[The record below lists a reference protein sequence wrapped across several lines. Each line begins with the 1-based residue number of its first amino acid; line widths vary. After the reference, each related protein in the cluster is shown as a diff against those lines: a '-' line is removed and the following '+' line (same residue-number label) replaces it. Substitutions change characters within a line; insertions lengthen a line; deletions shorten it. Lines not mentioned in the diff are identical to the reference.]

1 MKEVTDVIRLD
12 QLYASPKHLA
22 ELFDLGMTSTR
33 ALINEMRASKKW
45 RNSVVSY
52 DRMLRVNVKDFE
64 TYWKTKSF
72 IQ

>member
-1 MKEVTDVIRLD
+1 MTKNVEVVRLD

-33 ALINEMRASKKW
+33 AIINEMRASKKW
-45 RNSVVSY
+45 RTSVVSY